1 MTDTE
6 RIMTRLNDLESLLRD
21 VQNWR
26 DPRNTQA
33 RIETIAGNLDNMTRA
48 VGQLT
53 CRVKEIE
60 VRQIPCMVVETE
72 PQAMCS
78 ATEPAKPKRA
88 YTRRSKE

>member
-6 RIMTRLNDLESLLRD
+6 RIMTRLNDLESSLRD

-33 RIETIAGNLDNMTRA
+33 RLETIAGNLDDLTRA

-53 CRVKEIE
+53 SRVKEIE
-60 VRQIPCMVVETE
+60 GRQIAGMVVETE
-72 PQAMCS
+72 QQASYS
-78 ATEPAKPKRA
+78 AAEPAKPKRA